1 MITITENAAG
11 QIKKLQSEMDS
22 DALALRVAVVGGGCS
37 GYQYNLG
44 FDAEKDGDSR
54 FDAHGVSVI
63 VDNQSMPMLNGIELD
78 YVENLQGSNFVFNNP
93 NETGGCGCG
102 KSFSA

>member
-1 MITITENAAG
+1 MITITENAAD
-11 QIKKLQSEMDS
+11 QIKKLQSEMDGN
-22 DALALRVAVVGGGCS
+22 ALALRVAVVGGGCS

-54 FDAHGVSVI
+54 FDSNGVSVI
-63 VDNQSMPMLNGIELD
+63 VDGQSMPMLDGIELD
-78 YVENLQGSNFVFNNP
+78 YVENLQGSNFVFNNL
-93 NETGGCGCG
+93 NATGGCGCG